1 MVGPGGVMTAVT
13 LERVE
18 VLEALDFSSA
28 ALLNMSTIFEA
39 STLAVL
45 DEVLDEV
52 AGIELGVEVVV
63 ASILVV

>member
-1 MVGPGGVMTAVT
+1 MTVVT

-18 VLEALDFSSA
+18 VLEALDLSSA
-28 ALLNMSTIFEA
+28 ALLKMSTIFEA